1 MRKLWDI
8 VRRGRLG
15 KVTRG
20 LRAMFFVS
28 LGIVLAMVLAAILA
42 DFLVPYNPLKID
54 ETVRLN
60 SPTGNHYFG
69 TDHLGRDVFSRVIYG
84 TRVSLAVGL
93 LAVMIAASIGSLL
106 GVVAGYYG
114 GNVDR
119 GLTLPIDA
127 WNSFPSFLTALLIV
141 VVLGG
146 GPFYT
151 ALAIALGLLP
161 GFYRPI
167 RSVSIS
173 LREEEFISAE
183 ISLGASDPYIIF
195 RHIFPLCLPT
205 FVVVMSMSIATS
217 ILSIAGLGFLGLG
230 ITPPTPEWGADI
242 AAGRVFILAGKWWM
256 IAGPSIPIFL
266 TVFGFS
272 LLGEAINKILG
283 TKLEEI

>member
-1 MRKLWDI
+1 MKRVWHRI
-8 VRRGRLG
+8 QRSRLN
-15 KVTRG
+15 KVTKG
-20 LRAMFFVS
+20 IRARFFLS
-28 LGIVLAMVLAAILA
+28 LGIVLTMVLAAILA
-42 DFLVPYNPLKID
+42 DFLVPYDPLKID
-54 ETVRLN
+54 AQARLQP
-60 SPTGNHYFG
+60 PTDDHYFG
-69 TDHLGRDVFSRVIYG
+69 TDNLGRDVFSRVIYG
-84 TRVSLAVGL
+84 TRISLTVGL
-93 LAVMIAASIGSLL
+93 LAVLIAASIGSVL

-119 GLTLPIDA
+119 VLTLPMDA

-146 GPFYT
+146 GLFYT

-167 RSVSIS
+167 RSISIS

-183 ISLGASDPYIIF
+183 IALGASDPYIIF

-205 FVVVMSMSIATS
+205 FVVVMTMSIATS

-242 AAGRVFILAGKWWM
+242 AAGRVFVLAGKWWL
-256 IAGPSIPIFL
+256 IAGPSIPIFV

-272 LLGEAINKILG
+272 LFGEAINKVLG
-283 TKLEEI
+283 TRLEEI